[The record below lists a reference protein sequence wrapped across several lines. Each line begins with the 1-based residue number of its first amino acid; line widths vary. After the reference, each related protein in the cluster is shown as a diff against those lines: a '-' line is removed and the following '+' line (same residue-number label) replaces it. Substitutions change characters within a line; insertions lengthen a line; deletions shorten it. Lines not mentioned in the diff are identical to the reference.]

1 MLIAGFPAGAWGTNC
16 YLVAPACE
24 ECVIIDPGHQAA
36 QGVEEALRKHR
47 LKPVAV
53 VLTHGHIDHVASV
66 VPVCGAHDVP
76 AWIHPEDRYMMSD
89 PEKALGRSIGMP
101 LMGELTVGEP
111 DDVKELTDGSKL
123 TLAGLEFGVSH
134 APGHTKGSV
143 TFGMPEAGD
152 VPPVLFSGD
161 LLFALLRRTHRPA
174 RRRPRRVAGV
184 AGPCV
189 PAARRLD
196 RGAVRPRPPDD
207 HRPRARR
214 QSVSERLG
222 RGAAPRTVDE
232 RRIHVST
239 FQAPKGTYDLTP
251 PRSATFLAVRE
262 AISAPLRDSGYGY
275 IETPGFENVEL
286 FARGVGES
294 TDIVTKEMY
303 TLTTKGGDQL
313 ALRPEGT
320 ASVLRAALEANLHK
334 AGNLPVKLW
343 YSGSY
348 YRYERPQA
356 GRYRHF
362 SQVGA
367 EAIGTEDP
375 ALDAE
380 LIILADQ
387 AYRSL
392 GLRRFRILLNSLGD
406 KECRPVYREA
416 LQTFL
421 RDLDLDEETRRRI
434 EINPLRVLDDKRAD
448 VQKQL
453 TDAPKLRDYLCDA
466 CKAYHEEVR
475 ALLTAAG
482 VAFEDDEK
490 LVRGLDYYTRT
501 TFEFVHDGLGSQSAV
516 GGGGRYD
523 GLSEMIGGPELPSV
537 GWALGVDRTVLAL
550 EAESVE
556 LDLPA
561 TTSVYAVP
569 LGEEARRVL
578 FGVVTELRRAGIAAD
593 FAFGGRGLKGAMK
606 SANRSGAR
614 YTLVAGERDLA
625 EGVVQ
630 LKDMESGEQS
640 AVPLAEAAAEL
651 AKRLG

>member
-1 MLIAGFPAGAWGTNC
+1 MN
-16 YLVAPACE
+16 
-24 ECVIIDPGHQAA
+24 
-36 QGVEEALRKHR
+36 
-47 LKPVAV
+47 
-53 VLTHGHIDHVASV
+53 
-66 VPVCGAHDVP
+66 
-76 AWIHPEDRYMMSD
+76 
-89 PEKALGRSIGMP
+89 
-101 LMGELTVGEP
+101 
-111 DDVKELTDGSKL
+111 
-123 TLAGLEFGVSH
+123 
-134 APGHTKGSV
+134 
-143 TFGMPEAGD
+143 
-152 VPPVLFSGD
+152 
-161 LLFALLRRTHRPA
+161 
-174 RRRPRRVAGV
+174 
-184 AGPCV
+184 
-189 PAARRLD
+189 
-196 RGAVRPRPPDD
+196 
-207 HRPRARR
+207 
-214 QSVSERLG
+214 
-222 RGAAPRTVDE
+222 
-232 RRIHVST
+232 T
-239 FQAPKGTYDLTP
+239 FQAPKGTYDLIP
-251 PRSATFLAVRE
+251 PRSATYLAVRD
-262 AISAPLRDSGYGY
+262 AISTPLKNSGYGY

-303 TLTTKGGDQL
+303 AFETKGGDKL

-367 EAIGTEDP
+367 EAIGAEDP

-392 GLRRFRILLNSLGD
+392 GLRNFRILLNSLGD

-421 RDLDLDEETRRRI
+421 RDLDLDEDTRRRI
-434 EINPLRVLDDKRAD
+434 EINPLRVLDDKRDA

-453 TDAPKLRDYLCDA
+453 VGAPMLRDYLCDA

-475 ALLTAAG
+475 ALITAAG

-523 GLSEMIGGPELPSV
+523 GLSEMIGGPALPSV

-550 EAESVE
+550 EAEGVE
-556 LDLPA
+556 LDIPA
-561 TTSVYAVP
+561 ATSVYAVP
-569 LGEEARRVL
+569 LGDEARRVL
-578 FGVVTELRRAGIAAD
+578 FGVVTELRRAGVAAD
-593 FAFGGRGLKGAMK
+593 FSYGGKGLKGAMK
-606 SANRSGAR
+606 NANRSGAR
-614 YTLVAGERDLA
+614 YAIVAGERDLA
-625 EGVVQ
+625 DGVVQ
-630 LKDMESGEQS
+630 LKDMESGEQEP
-640 AVPLAEAAAEL
+640 VPVDEVLTRL
-651 AKRLG
+651 RGRLG